1 MVEPLRQQRNV
12 ASHKRQLPEVYR
24 VGVTLAVIGCRGL
37 RWTGIRRASIIRS
50 VERRNGKNEA
60 GNNGRRVVAR
70 YSVEAAER
78 TIKIHFSAVAR
89 YVLFGNGGRQSV
101 QAVFRALALIAGL
114 IILPAPA
121 HAQDFF
127 TGMVVTDE
135 HGLVLERCHLGGTRY
150 RLIAADGA
158 DDPLVRL
165 RGQKGLIQ
173 IDVIARYRAEGEAH
187 VLEVLSVERI
197 TVGRSCHLFDAVDAA
212 FDPEHVAERDI
223 ATDRWEALGLGSAA
237 PADVAVIGSGDYA
250 YRFMLLQPRTGKPA
264 PDTDYALSIS
274 RTTDYAL
281 PFVAD
286 EKKVFQGRTDGEGR
300 TPVFRLP
307 VRLPDGAFDL
317 RERFG
322 SGPLGETFHLT
333 DHLDNDLFN
342 MPYLLI
348 ACTNPPRFFRGYTY
362 PNGDTAYTASEGPIN
377 IQLRVLDEIDDPLP
391 TGCDD
396 GRSDDGDDTGART
409 TSAKAEVAAGDE

>member
-1 MVEPLRQQRNV
+1 MIARRSAEP
-12 ASHKRQLPEVYR
+12 PD
-24 VGVTLAVIGCRGL
+24 
-37 RWTGIRRASIIRS
+37 
-50 VERRNGKNEA
+50 
-60 GNNGRRVVAR
+60 
-70 YSVEAAER
+70 R
-78 TIKIHFSAVAR
+78 TIKIHYPSVAR
-89 YVLFGNGGRQSV
+89 CVSFGNGCRQS
-101 QAVFRALALIAGL
+101 AFAGFRALALTAAL

-121 HAQDFF
+121 HAQDLFA
-127 TGMVVTDE
+127 GMVVTDE
-135 HGLVLERCHLGGTRY
+135 QGLVLERCHVGSTRY

-158 DDPLVRL
+158 DDPLARL
-165 RGQKGLIQ
+165 QGQKGLIQ
-173 IDVIARYRAEGEAH
+173 IEVIARYRADGEAH

-197 TVGRSCHLFDAVDAA
+197 TVGRSCHLFDAVEAS

-223 ATDRWEALGLGSAA
+223 TDRWEALTLGHSA
-237 PADVAVIGSGDYA
+237 PADVGAIGRGDYA
-250 YRFMLLQPRTGKPA
+250 YRFVLLHPRTGKPA

-274 RTTDYAL
+274 RTTDYEL

-322 SGPLGETFHLT
+322 SGPFGETFHLT
-333 DHLDNDLFN
+333 DHHDNDLFN

-362 PNGDTAYTASEGPIN
+362 PNGETAYTASEGPIN
-377 IQLRVLDEIDDPLP
+377 IQLRVLDKIDDPLP

-396 GRSDDGDDTGART
+396 GQSGDGGDIGSRT
-409 TSAKAEVAAGDE
+409 TTGNAEAAAGDE

>member
-1 MVEPLRQQRNV
+1 MIARRSAEP
-12 ASHKRQLPEVYR
+12 PD
-24 VGVTLAVIGCRGL
+24 
-37 RWTGIRRASIIRS
+37 
-50 VERRNGKNEA
+50 
-60 GNNGRRVVAR
+60 
-70 YSVEAAER
+70 R
-78 TIKIHFSAVAR
+78 TIKIHFPSVAR
-89 YVLFGNGGRQSV
+89 CVSFGNGCRQSV
-101 QAVFRALALIAGL
+101 LAGFRALALTAGL

-127 TGMVVTDE
+127 NGMVVTDE
-135 HGLVLERCHLGGTRY
+135 QGLVLDRCHLGGTRY

-158 DDPLVRL
+158 DDPLARL

-173 IDVIARYRAEGEAH
+173 IEVIARYRADGEAH
-187 VLEVLSVERI
+187 VLEVLSVESI
-197 TVGRSCHLFDAVDAA
+197 SVGRSCHLFDAVDAA

-223 ATDRWEALGLGSAA
+223 TDRWEALALASVA

-250 YRFMLLQPRTGKPA
+250 YRFVLLQPRTGKPA

-274 RTTDYAL
+274 RTTGYEL

-322 SGPLGETFHLT
+322 SGPYGETFHLT
-333 DHLDNDLFN
+333 DHHDNDLFN
-342 MPYLLI
+342 MPYLI
-348 ACTNPPRFFRGYTY
+348 ITCTNPPRFFWGYTY
-362 PNGDTAYTASEGPIN
+362 PNGDTAYTASDGPIN
-377 IQLRVLDEIDDPLP
+377 IQLRVLAHIDDPLP
-391 TGCDD
+391 TDCDD
-396 GRSDDGDDTGART
+396 GRSEDGDDTAAQT
-409 TSAKAEVAAGDE
+409 TSANGEVAAGDE